1 MFSIQGAWGA
11 PSQPQLKTLVARKK
25 KQANGLRHPSKKEA
39 QGSKSS
45 KPSRRK
51 ARFQKSLKNEHH
63 AHTKRKFQKLQTVE
77 TGRPLLR
84 EICKP
89 SKQNGNFFY
98 ATDARSGRRNDP
110 RGTWRTTRTIR
121 SSLSGKKTKPFAP
134 QLEGKGAWMH

>member
-1 MFSIQGAWGA
+1 MVGGQSSGQAIERLGGVVGRSALRVGGTCALNVKTQCFLFTGAWGA
-11 PSQPQLKTLVARKK
+11 PSQPQLKMLVALKK

-77 TGRPLLR
+77 TGGPLL
-84 EICKP
+84 EETCKL
-89 SKQNGNFFY
+89 SKQNANFL
-98 ATDARSGRRNDP
+98 GRPDNGP
-110 RGTWRTTRTIR
+110 ITNG
-121 SSLSGKKTKPFAP
+121 
-134 QLEGKGAWMH
+134 